1 MSSLL
6 LTGIRQLVTNDSTD
20 SDLLGVISEAAVAV
34 VDGTVAWVG
43 PEADLPSD
51 HAGLARVDC
60 EGRAV
65 IPGFVDA
72 HTHLVFAGDRSDE
85 FAGYD
90 DLIGQY
96 YEDEFLPRLNIHRD
110 EKAVIAEKALEIIE
124 NGDTIFLDAS
134 STCAM
139 IAEYLYKSRK
149 ELTVITNML
158 EIVRILEPNNDIRCI
173 LVGGLYNRMI
183 GGFVGI
189 ETIELING
197 YHVDKAF
204 ISCMSVRLK
213 ERRLY
218 SSTKDIGFTKTA
230 ILNQSKVKVLVTE
243 TRKFEY
249 HGTVKFYELEDLDY
263 MICERDLS
271 KEEEDSIEELSINI
285 I

>member
-1 MSSLL
+1 MRANERLDEIVKILNKQGRVHVKALSEMF
-6 LTGIRQLVTNDSTD
+6 QVT
-20 SDLLGVISEAAVAV
+20 E
-34 VDGTVAWVG
+34 
-43 PEADLPSD
+43 
-51 HAGLARVDC
+51 
-60 EGRAV
+60 
-65 IPGFVDA
+65 
-72 HTHLVFAGDRSDE
+72 
-85 FAGYD
+85 
-90 DLIGQY
+90 DLIRKDLRKLEEKDLIDRIYGGAERKKKKFDASNVNY
-96 YEDEFLPRLNIHRD
+96 RMNIHRD

-263 MICERDLS
+263 MICERDLN
-271 KEEEDSIEELSINI
+271 KEEEQSIEELSINI